1 MLRRATEDHDR
12 AMPLVLLPGFMT
24 DPDLWADM
32 APSLAPFGPILHGD
46 LARDDTIAAM
56 ARRVAEEAPERFAL
70 IGFSMGGYVAREIA
84 RLAPERIEALV
95 LIATSAR
102 ADTPAQ
108 ARRKDAAVANVRRQ
122 GFAGLSRSA
131 ILGSVHP
138 DRAGDQALTA
148 RIRSMGDRL
157 GGDVFL
163 RQAGQARASDR
174 DRLGTITCPT
184 LVVAA
189 TQDAL
194 RSLDEARELQAGIPG
209 AALTVIDGSGHMLP
223 MEAPGALAEAIVPWL
238 QAQLSGASTI
248 GS

>member
-1 MLRRATEDHDR
+1 MTLI
-12 AMPLVLLPGFMT
+12 LLPGFMT
-24 DPDLWADM
+24 DPDLWADIL
-32 APSLAPFGPILHGD
+32 PRLAPLGPIRHGD
-46 LARDDTIAAM
+46 LSQDATIDAM
-56 ARRVAEEAPERFAL
+56 ASRVAAEAPERFAL
-70 IGFSMGGYVAREIA
+70 VGFSMGGYVARAMA
-84 RLAPERIEALV
+84 RLAPERVRALV

-108 ARRKDAAVANVRRQ
+108 ARRKAAAVENVRRQ
-122 GFAGLSRSA
+122 GFSGLSRAA

-138 DRAGDQALTA
+138 DRTGDEALIA
-148 RIRSMGDRL
+148 RIRQMGDRL

-163 RQAGQARASDR
+163 RQAGQGRASDL
-174 DRLGTITCPT
+174 DRLGAIACPT

-189 TQDAL
+189 AQDGL

-223 MEAPGALAEAIVPWL
+223 MEAPDVLAGAIVPFL
-238 QAQLSGASTI
+238 RAQLSGASTI

>member
-1 MLRRATEDHDR
+1 MT
-12 AMPLVLLPGFMT
+12 LVLLPGFMT

-32 APSLAPFGPILHGD
+32 LPRLAPVGPVLHGD
-46 LARDDTIAAM
+46 LTRDSGIDAM
-56 ARRVAEEAPERFAL
+56 ARRVAAAAPERFAL
-70 IGFSMGGYVAREIA
+70 LGFSMGGYVAREIA
-84 RLAPERIEALV
+84 RLAPERVRALV

-108 ARRKDAAVANVRRQ
+108 ARRKAAAVENVRRR
-122 GFAGLSRSA
+122 GFSGLSRAA

-138 DRAGDQALTA
+138 DRAGDAALIA
-148 RIRSMGDRL
+148 RIRAMGDRL

-163 RQAGQARASDR
+163 RQAGEDRTSDL
-174 DRLGTITCPT
+174 DRLGAIACPT
-184 LVVAA
+184 RVVAA
-189 TQDAL
+189 AQDGL

-223 MEAPGALAEAIVPWL
+223 MEAPDALAEAVVPWL
-238 QAQLSGASTI
+238 RAQLSGASTI

>member
-46 LARDDTIAAM
+46 LGRDDTIAAM

-95 LIATSAR
+95 L
-102 ADTPAQ
+102 
-108 ARRKDAAVANVRRQ
+108 
-122 GFAGLSRSA
+122 LSRSA

-138 DRAGDQALTA
+138 DRVGDQGLVA

-174 DRLGTITCPT
+174 DRLATITCPT

-189 TQDAL
+189 AQDAL
-194 RSLDEARELQAGIPG
+194 RSLDEARELRDGIPG
-209 AALTVIDGSGHMLP
+209 AALIVIDGSGHMLP
-223 MEAPGALAEAIVPWL
+223 MEAPEALAEAIVPWL
-238 QAQLSGASTI
+238 RDQLSGASTI